1 MNDII
6 TLRGLEM
13 RYGRKRVLEG
23 FEFQLQAGQ
32 VTVLLGQN
40 GSGKSTLMRA
50 LLGVLRPHK
59 GSVRVFGK
67 DPVRHHKDVLRRVGY
82 VPDVPDVYPWMNAKD
97 LFKFLAPQY
106 PTWNKTRCREL
117 CAQLDVPMK
126 TRFKAM
132 SRGQGMKTMLVAALS
147 SEPDLLLLDEPFA
160 GLDALVREEVLQG
173 VLGALKDGDREIS
186 VLCATHEL
194 DIAARIADRVA
205 VLQDG
210 RVHQHGTLA
219 EVLGEEEPAQVP
231 SGLQQ
236 VLATAAKAKA
246 AAVVE
251 PEELNV

>member
-1 MNDII
+1 MNDVV
-6 TLRGLEM
+6 TLSGLGV
-13 RYGRKRVLEG
+13 RYGRKRVLDG
-23 FEFQLQAGQ
+23 LSLSLAPGQ

-40 GSGKSTLMRA
+40 GTGKSTLMRV
-50 LLGVLRPHK
+50 LLGVMRPRE
-59 GSVRVFGK
+59 GTVRMFGL
-67 DPVRHHKDVLRRVGY
+67 DPLQHHRDVLQRVGY

-106 PTWNKTRCREL
+106 PTWNKGRCRKL
-117 CAQLDVPMK
+117 CKQLDVPMK

-173 VLGALKDGDREIS
+173 VLGALKDGDREIT

-210 RVHQHGTLA
+210 KLHQHGTLA

-236 VLATAAKAKA
+236 MLATAAQH
-246 AAVVE
+246 
-251 PEELNV
+251 EEVSV

>member
-50 LLGVLRPHK
+50 LLGVLLPHK

-147 SEPDLLLLDEPFA
+147 SEPDLLLLDEPFV

-173 VLGALKDGDREIS
+173 VLGALMDGDREIS

-210 RVHQHGTLA
+210 RVHQHGALA
-219 EVLGEEEPAQVP
+219 EVLGEEEPARVP

-236 VLATAAKAKA
+236 VLATAAQAKT

>member
-1 MNDII
+1 
-6 TLRGLEM
+6 
-13 RYGRKRVLEG
+13 
-23 FEFQLQAGQ
+23 
-32 VTVLLGQN
+32 
-40 GSGKSTLMRA
+40 
-50 LLGVLRPHK
+50 
-59 GSVRVFGK
+59 
-67 DPVRHHKDVLRRVGY
+67 
-82 VPDVPDVYPWMNAKD
+82 
-97 LFKFLAPQY
+97 
-106 PTWNKTRCREL
+106 RCREL
-117 CAQLDVPMK
+117 CTQLDVPMK

-173 VLGALKDGDREIS
+173 VLGALKDGDREIT

-210 RVHQHGTLA
+210 GVHQHGTLA

-236 VLATAAKAKA
+236 VLATAAQR
-246 AAVVE
+246 VQTQEQVT
-251 PEELNV
+251 V

>member
-6 TLRGLEM
+6 TLLGLEM
-13 RYGRKRVLEG
+13 RYGRKRVLSG
-23 FEFQLQAGQ
+23 FEFDLVAGQ

-50 LLGVLRPHK
+50 LLGVLRPHR
-59 GSVRVFGK
+59 GTVRVFGK
-67 DPVRHHKDVLRRVGY
+67 DPVVHHKEVLRRIGY
-82 VPDVPDVYPWMNAKD
+82 VPDVPDVYPWMTARD
-97 LFKFLAPQY
+97 LFQFLQPHY
-106 PTWNKTRCREL
+106 PTWNQARCQEL
-117 CAQLDVPMK
+117 CEQLSVPMK

-160 GLDALVREEVLQG
+160 ALDALVREEVLQG
-173 VLGALKDGDREIS
+173 VLLALKDGDRDVS

-219 EVLGEEEPAQVP
+219 EVLGQEEPAQVP
-231 SGLQQ
+231 SGLQK
-236 VLATAAKAKA
+236 VLADAARRE
-246 AAVVE
+246 AVSV
-251 PEELNV
+251 